1 MCSFYHV
8 SWTSAKLVP
17 PIYPLMIKFT
27 SYLFIIYRYY
37 LKIWSQQHNHH
48 SQLSL
53 TGHILLPLTLPCS
66 PKHNS
71 TLGVLIK
78 CITASANARNVI
90 RTEDPGDDSHV
101 GGVERLHKK
110 TTLKGI
116 VAKFKPGMT
125 LSLLVMKWKMYIH
138 RNSSGAHT
146 DTHILGEIFGIAAS
160 PVTVPLGMANTF
172 IQPSHGCTPV
182 PNTASIPSQHAFFNQ
197 LTFISLLCSSM
208 GLYGPFSLHKTHL
221 CSPQPL
227 FGKSRSTFFCREIL

>member
-1 MCSFYHV
+1 M
-8 SWTSAKLVP
+8 VP

-78 CITASANARNVI
+78 CITASHEM
-90 RTEDPGDDSHV
+90 EDVYTPKQLGCTH
-101 GGVERLHKK
+101 G
-110 TTLKGI
+110 
-116 VAKFKPGMT
+116 
-125 LSLLVMKWKMYIH
+125 
-138 RNSSGAHT
+138 HT
-146 DTHILGEIFGIAAS
+146 HTCIYTEIFGIAAS